1 MNIHMEELQQESGK
15 NSYLLFVEQI
25 RDSLSH
31 QTPLTSNSDNKDR
44 TQNGRNRRDLRELLG
59 LAEAAGA
66 DLLLHNTDYSQVIN
80 SEQ

>member
-44 TQNGRNRRDLRELLG
+44 TQDKMAGIGEIFGSFSGWLKLLELIFSFITLII
-59 LAEAAGA
+59 
-66 DLLLHNTDYSQVIN
+66 HR
-80 SEQ
+80 

>member
-31 QTPLTSNSDNKDR
+31 QTLLTSNSDNKDR
-44 TQNGRNRRDLRELLG
+44 TQDKMAGIGEIFGSFSGWLKLLELIFSFITLII
-59 LAEAAGA
+59 
-66 DLLLHNTDYSQVIN
+66 HR
-80 SEQ
+80 